1 MSLVVIIVV
10 YALIMLM
17 FINMIVKSR
26 REKKQRSQMI
36 EELKHGDIV
45 RTIGGFVVEIV
56 EIKEDDL
63 IVKFENTNVKTRISK
78 NAIVGL
84 L

>member
-10 YALIMLM
+10 YAFIMIM
-17 FINMIVKSR
+17 FINMIIKSR

-36 EELKHGDIV
+36 DELKNGDLV
-45 RTIGGFVVEIV
+45 RTIGGFVVEIIEV
-56 EIKEDDL
+56 KEDDL

>member
-1 MSLVVIIVV
+1 MSIFIILVYVF
-10 YALIMLM
+10 IMIM
-17 FINMIVKSR
+17 FINMIIKSKK
-26 REKKQRSQMI
+26 EKKQRKQMI
-36 EELKHGDIV
+36 DELKQGDIV

-56 EIKEDDL
+56 EIKEDDF

-78 NAIVGL
+78 NAIVSL